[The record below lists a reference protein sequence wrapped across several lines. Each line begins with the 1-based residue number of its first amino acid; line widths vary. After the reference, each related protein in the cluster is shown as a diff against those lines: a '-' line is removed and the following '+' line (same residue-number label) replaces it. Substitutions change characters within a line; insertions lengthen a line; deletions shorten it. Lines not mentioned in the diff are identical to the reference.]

1 MKKKII
7 TIVLVLI
14 LLILFVP
21 IKVKYR
27 DGGTIDYRAIA
38 YRVIN
43 WNKLKE
49 DWTYYKA
56 KDIIFFPNNF
66 HSIEYYEP
74 IEVPSTYVSVNTQ
87 QNNEASSQ
95 NDEETIELPNA
106 YVTSNNTEKMI
117 PRTEVFVVEGNLIDN
132 LLRKVNFDDPAS
144 LDYFQRM
151 LREKG
156 VIDALRQKGAKDGCV
171 IRIED
176 MEFDFVD

>member
-14 LLILFVP
+14 LLILFVQ

-74 IEVPSTYVSVNTQ
+74 IELVN
-87 QNNEASSQ
+87 
-95 NDEETIELPNA
+95 
-106 YVTSNNTEKMI
+106 
-117 PRTEVFVVEGNLIDN
+117 
-132 LLRKVNFDDPAS
+132 
-144 LDYFQRM
+144 
-151 LREKG
+151 
-156 VIDALRQKGAKDGCV
+156 
-171 IRIED
+171 
-176 MEFDFVD
+176 